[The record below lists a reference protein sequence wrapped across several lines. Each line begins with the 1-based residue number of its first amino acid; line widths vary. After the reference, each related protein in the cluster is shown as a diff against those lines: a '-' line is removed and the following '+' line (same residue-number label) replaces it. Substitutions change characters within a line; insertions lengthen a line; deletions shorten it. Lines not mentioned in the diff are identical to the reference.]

1 MNRLHA
7 FTAALLLAASPAVAE
22 TIAIT
27 DGQVHTIG
35 PAGTF
40 KKATILIRDGRIAA
54 VGPGLSVPSGAK
66 VIDAS
71 GKVVTPGL
79 FDPQGQLGIVE
90 ISQIDPTVDAGQS
103 DEHYTASF
111 EVAGAI
117 NPRSTLI
124 PINRIDGVTRAMVAP
139 TSAYAE
145 GSSPLLGLG
154 TVIHLGDVDDYVV
167 ARNAALFV
175 QLGESG
181 AALSH
186 GARGNALLRL
196 RETLEDALAYAA
208 DPAAYEAGDGR
219 DFRPGRLDLQA
230 LVPVLERKRLLVI
243 RAHRA
248 SDIDAAVALAQKFD
262 LRIAITGG
270 TEAWMVA
277 DRLAEA
283 RIPVILDPTDNLPA
297 SFESLGAT
305 MENAARLAAAEVT
318 VAFKADETH
327 TASNSRHLA
336 GNAVAHGLP
345 YEEALAAVTLN
356 PARIYGLGDE
366 VGSIEPGK
374 AADVAV
380 WDGDQLEVTTYA
392 DQVVIGGRVIPM
404 VSRSTLLR
412 DRYLKLDRPLPPAY
426 AN

>member
-1 MNRLHA
+1 MC
-7 FTAALLLAASPAVAE
+7 
-22 TIAIT
+22 
-27 DGQVHTIG
+27 
-35 PAGTF
+35 
-40 KKATILIRDGRIAA
+40 IRDR
-54 VGPGLSVPSGAK
+54 
-66 VIDAS
+66 
-71 GKVVTPGL
+71 
-79 FDPQGQLGIVE
+79 
-90 ISQIDPTVDAGQS
+90 
-103 DEHYTASF
+103 HYTASF
-111 EVAGAI
+111 ELADAI

-167 ARNAALFV
+167 ARNPALFV

-230 LVPVLERKRLLVI
+230 LVPVLEGKRLLVV

-248 SDIDAAVALAQKFD
+248 SDIDAAVDLAQKFD

-318 VAFKADETH
+318 VAFKTDETH

-374 AADVAV
+374 AADVVV
-380 WDGDQLEVTTYA
+380 WDGDPLEVTTYA